1 MKLCHAAPVYQ
12 LVMQAVQLLAGQL
25 IMQFPPSNASWPC
38 MLCSPRI
45 PADHA
50 GHADPSMP
58 VGHAYHATPS
68 VPAGHAGKEAG

>member
-1 MKLCHAAPVYQ
+1 
-12 LVMQAVQLLAGQL
+12 MQAVQLLAGQL
-25 IMQFPPSNASWPC
+25 IMQPPPSNASWSC

-50 GHADPSMP
+50 GYAAPSMP

-68 VPAGHAGKEAG
+68 VPAGHEEIEAG